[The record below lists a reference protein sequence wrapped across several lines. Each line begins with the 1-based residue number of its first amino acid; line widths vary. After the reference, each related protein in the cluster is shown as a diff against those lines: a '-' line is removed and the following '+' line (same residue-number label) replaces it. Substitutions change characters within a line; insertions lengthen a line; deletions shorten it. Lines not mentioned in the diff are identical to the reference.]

1 MKLFFTSTLAMT
13 IGFVFLSATGCSK
26 DRTMDTSSAQ
36 SSADRS
42 AAADRSLSASNA
54 TDRDFAVIAAQA
66 GMAEVE
72 LANLAQ
78 TQGSDDRIRSY
89 GKKLVEDHARLNN
102 ELKDIAAKQALNL
115 PADVNSDQRKTID
128 TLSRRSGPQFDG
140 EFWRAAVQDHRK
152 AIEEFRK
159 EAAKGDN
166 QALKDF
172 ASRSI
177 PSLEEHLH
185 MAESKGSN

>member
-1 MKLFFTSTLAMT
+1 MKLSFKSTIAIAT
-13 IGFVFLSATGCSK
+13 GFVFLSAMGCSK
-26 DRTMDTSSAQ
+26 DKTMDTSSTQ
-36 SSADRS
+36 STRDRS
-42 AAADRSLSASNA
+42 SAADRAPSALNA

-72 LANLAQ
+72 LGNLAQ

-102 ELKDIAAKQALNL
+102 DLKDNAAKQALTL
-115 PADVNSDQRKTID
+115 PTDVNSDQRKAID
-128 TLSRRSGPQFDG
+128 TLSRRSGPQFDS
-140 EFWRAAVQDHRK
+140 EFWKTAVNDHAK

-159 EAAKGDN
+159 EAAMGDN

-172 ASRSI
+172 ASKSI
-177 PSLEEHLH
+177 PTLEDHLR
-185 MAESKGSN
+185 MAQNKAAN

>member
-1 MKLFFTSTLAMT
+1 MKLFFKSTLAIA
-13 IGFVFLSATGCSK
+13 IGFVFLSATGCSN
-26 DRTMDTSSAQ
+26 SAQ
-36 SSADRS
+36 RSADRS
-42 AAADRSLSASNA
+42 SAADRSPSAANP

-72 LANLAQ
+72 LGNLAQ

-89 GKKLVEDHARLNN
+89 GKKLVEDHARLNS
-102 ELKDIAAKQALNL
+102 ELKDIAAKQALTL
-115 PADVNSDQRKTID
+115 PSDVNSDQRKTID
-128 TLSRRSGPQFDG
+128 KLARLSGPQFDS
-140 EFWRAAVQDHRK
+140 EFWKTAAQDHGK

-159 EAAKGDN
+159 EMNQGDN

-177 PSLEEHLH
+177 PLLEEHLQ
-185 MAESKGSN
+185 MASK

>member
-1 MKLFFTSTLAMT
+1 MKLSFKSTVAIAT
-13 IGFVFLSATGCSK
+13 GFVFLSAVGCSK
-26 DRTMDTSSAQ
+26 DKTMDTSSVQ

-42 AAADRSLSASNA
+42 TAADRSSSASNA

-72 LANLAQ
+72 LGNLAQ
-78 TQGSDDRIRSY
+78 TQGSDDRIRNY

-102 ELKDIAAKQALNL
+102 ELKDVAAKQSLTL

-128 TLSRRSGPQFDG
+128 TLSRRSGPQFDS
-140 EFWRAAVQDHRK
+140 EFWKTAVNDHAK

-159 EAAKGDN
+159 EAAMGSN
-166 QALKDF
+166 QALRDF
-172 ASRSI
+172 TSRSI
-177 PSLEEHLH
+177 PTLEDHLN
-185 MAESKGSN
+185 MAK